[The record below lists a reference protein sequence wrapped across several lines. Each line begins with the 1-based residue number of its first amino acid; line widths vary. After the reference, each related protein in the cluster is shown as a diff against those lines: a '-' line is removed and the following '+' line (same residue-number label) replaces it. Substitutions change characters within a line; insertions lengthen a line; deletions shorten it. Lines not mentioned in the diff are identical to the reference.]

1 MLSVNVFDLTYTFIY
16 KKYGGRAVSRRLF
29 FVLDRGGDQG
39 FETTCFHFFFVMNVP
54 RANSSEER
62 RVDKRTGDP
71 IPREKKGG
79 HERQEPR
86 HLFRKWNGYEKGK
99 NWFVLKTIKWLTP
112 IYWNH
117 MEQKLINML

>member
-62 RVDKRTGDP
+62 RVDKGTGGP

-79 HERQEPR
+79 HE
-86 HLFRKWNGYEKGK
+86 KGRSGNVRFESGMVTRSGSVRSK
-99 NWFVLKTIKWLTP
+99 KKDD
-112 IYWNH
+112 
-117 MEQKLINML
+117 